1 MTSLIG
7 CCFLL
12 FNVLTANAVSY
23 YYSYEDA
30 KCVNEDTIKGTFVL
44 SWDDF
49 DYADFGYSAS
59 YYGGCL
65 YLVDGSMDIATLNDA
80 MLSGS
85 YDYYSYGTCVECD
98 GVVGCSSDGTCSNF
112 QTYPAPE
119 ATSSS
124 YQLSQG
130 QSSSSTE
137 TTTAAP
143 KYGATAKTVEASA
156 MALVEGSSSESST
169 PVASEKMMMASFA
182 IGMLIAGVLA
192 GIIVVRRR
200 GVGNK
205 DLTSAM
211 LELPR
216 SALV

>member
-1 MTSLIG
+1 MSSLISSF
-7 CCFLL
+7 FLL
-12 FNVLTANAVSY
+12 FNVLSTVNAVSY

-30 KCVNEDTIKGTFVL
+30 KCVNEDTIKGKFVL
-44 SWDDF
+44 SWDDS

-59 YYGGCL
+59 YYGGCA
-65 YLVDGSMDIATLNDA
+65 YLVDGSMDMEALSDA

-85 YDYYSYGTCVECD
+85 YDYYDYGICVECD

-112 QTYPAPE
+112 LTYPAPE
-119 ATSSS
+119 TTSSG
-124 YQLSQG
+124 YQLSSQG
-130 QSSSSTE
+130 QSSSTE
-137 TTTAAP
+137 TTTAP

-156 MALVEGSSSESST
+156 MALVEDNSSESSA
-169 PVASEKMMMASFA
+169 PVVSETMMMASA
-182 IGMLIAGVLA
+182 AVGMLIAGVLA
-192 GIIVVRRR
+192 AVIVVRRR
-200 GVGNK
+200 QVGNK